1 MKTEYIKRTD
11 SGYPEILNNYERM
24 PEGLYYIGN
33 LPDKSKKSVS
43 IVGSRSCSRYGSLE
57 AEHFAEVIARA
68 DIQIISGMA
77 IGIDSAAH
85 RGALNA
91 GGKTFAILGCGT
103 DICYPPSNSR
113 LYRKILESG
122 GGIISEYPP
131 GTPALAHH
139 FPTRNR
145 IISGLADAVIIIEAR
160 ARSGSLITADFAL
173 EQGKDVYALPGRI
186 HDPLS
191 LGCLQLLS
199 QGANPA
205 LSPEQVLAGLGMK
218 NGTKKAALRA
228 DLSDDE
234 KKLLEY
240 LSEIPQDMSFL
251 CAATGFESGRLSRIL
266 LDLSLK
272 GLISDE
278 GAGMYIKKFY

>member
-11 SGYPEILNNYERM
+11 NGYPEILNNYERM

-33 LPDKSKKSVS
+33 LPDKRKKSVS

-57 AEHFAEVIARA
+57 AEHFAQILSEA

-91 GGKTFAILGCGT
+91 GGTTFAILGCGV
-103 DICYPPSNSR
+103 DICYPPSNAR
-113 LYRKILESG
+113 LYRKILETG

-145 IISGLADAVIIIEAR
+145 IISGLADAVIVIEAR
-160 ARSGSLITADFAL
+160 ARSGSLITADFAI

-199 QGANPA
+199 QGATPA
-205 LSPEQVLAGLGMK
+205 LSPEQVLAGMGIK
-218 NGTKKAALRA
+218 ESSKKAASRA
-228 DLSDDE
+228 DLTGDE
-234 KKLLEY
+234 KKLLAI
-240 LSEIPQDMSFL
+240 LSEIPQDMSYL
-251 CAATGFESGRLSRIL
+251 CAATGFESARLSRIL
-266 LDLSLK
+266 LDLSFK
-272 GLISDE
+272 GLISDD
-278 GAGMYIKKFY
+278 GQGMYIKKFY